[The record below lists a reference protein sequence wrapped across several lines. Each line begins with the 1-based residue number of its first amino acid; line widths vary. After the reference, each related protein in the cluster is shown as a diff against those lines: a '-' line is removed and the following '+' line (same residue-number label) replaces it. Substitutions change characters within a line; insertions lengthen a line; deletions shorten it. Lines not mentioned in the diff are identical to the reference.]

1 MDENRIEMIE
11 QMEAE
16 IVRER
21 QEQEKEGRRS
31 FSYILY
37 ANKIKKYKQNRDR
50 FATDAYVR
58 KRLEEIIVQY
68 QINMEDHSSD
78 GELCMHYI
86 EKMQK
91 INREL
96 AKLTD

>member
-37 ANKIKKYKQNRDR
+37 ANKIKKYRQHRDK
-50 FATDAYVR
+50 FATDAYIK

-91 INREL
+91 INKEIT
-96 AKLTD
+96 K